1 MVRGPEAVRHA
12 VPLGR
17 VVVALRAQVLDVLLA
32 LEISG
37 LRAALLH
44 EAPQNLRILQHRA
57 RPQMIAVERLPLM
70 IFLEKRALKHFQY
83 GFILNIRIGKMYEHA
98 GFRISIGINVE
109 VMVSANVNVNVIKKG
124 KLKKIRGVISSIPP
138 HISKDTKLTFDDIV
152 LDIGCDSKEEVE
164 ALGITIGTYVTP
176 VPDFYLTENKTKMV
190 NKAFDDRLGCALVLE
205 LVEEI
210 QKIDHPNNIYLG
222 GTVQEEVGLR
232 GGQVSSQMIKPD
244 LFITVDVSPTSDY
257 LGKPEMGALGK
268 GFLIRY
274 YDPRNIMPIK
284 LREYFIELSEKNNI
298 PYQLFKSGGGTDAGA
313 AQYAG
318 DGILATTV
326 GVPGR
331 YIHSPATPRSTHEVL
346 AHQLSTLSLD
356 MDTPHRLSLDTHVSQ
371 GT

>member
-1 MVRGPEAVRHA
+1 MDTKLYEILTSMSGGSGSEFEVREFMEKHLTGASEI
-12 VPLGR
+12 
-17 VVVALRAQVLDVLLA
+17 LRDGFGGVFGKYPGSGDTNIMICAHMD
-32 LEISG
+32 EISC
-37 LRAALLH
+37 
-44 EAPQNLRILQHRA
+44 
-57 RPQMIAVERLPLM
+57 MITEIR
-70 IFLEKRALKHFQY
+70 KD
-83 GFILNIRIGKMYEHA
+83 GFMKIMPIG
-98 GFRISIGINVE
+98 GINVE

-331 YIHSPATPRSTHEVL
+331 YIHSPATMV
-346 AHQLSTLSLD
+346 SLD
-356 MDTPHRLSLDTHVSQ
+356 DIEAAKQFILRLVQDFDSKRLKELHK
-371 GT
+371 